1 MKNVTYQQVLL
12 CLGLVA
18 ALVLSGKFLP
28 DGFAQVAQTIALV
41 FAFFRDPGAG
51 SPPSAPMVQA

>member
-1 MKNVTYQQVLL
+1 MKNVTISQTVL

-18 ALVLSGKFLP
+18 ALILAGKFLP

-51 SPPSAPMVQA
+51 SPPSAPMVSA